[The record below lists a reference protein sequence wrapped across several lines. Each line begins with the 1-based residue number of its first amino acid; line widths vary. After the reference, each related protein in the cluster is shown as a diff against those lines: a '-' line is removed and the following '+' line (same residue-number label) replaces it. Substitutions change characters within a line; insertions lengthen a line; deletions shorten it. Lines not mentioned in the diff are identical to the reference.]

1 MCWGGENAR
10 EQGSGIREQGT
21 GIRKTR
27 EAGKSE
33 ALRKRAAI
41 VLMLTGFCLA
51 ARVSAQEDRG
61 LWRAASTNSVAIT
74 GDITIGE
81 VKVTLNF
88 IPFPLAQI
96 RRLKPVEV
104 SAVFDADVNAG
115 IDGTLYRLQVP
126 PDRFIV
132 KRNTLCGDE
141 ETQWMATYATGHTLK
156 VAFFSGDDMPVFT
169 FDAMQNTTTVCGRFT
184 YGR

>member
-1 MCWGGENAR
+1 MTKRILRGVAM
-10 EQGSGIREQGT
+10 IVVL
-21 GIRKTR
+21 
-27 EAGKSE
+27 AG
-33 ALRKRAAI
+33 A
-41 VLMLTGFCLA
+41 MCLA

-61 LWRAASTNSVAIT
+61 LWSATSTNAHAIT

-81 VKVTLNF
+81 AKVTLNF
-88 IPFPLAQI
+88 FMFPLAQI

-115 IDGTLYRLQVP
+115 IEGTLYRLRIPGGQN
-126 PDRFIV
+126 FMH
-132 KRNTLCGDE
+132 KNTLCGGED
-141 ETQWMATYATGHTLK
+141 TQWMATYVTGHTLK

-169 FDAMQNTTTVCGRFT
+169 FDAMQNTTTVCGSFV

>member
-1 MCWGGENAR
+1 MTKRILRGVAM
-10 EQGSGIREQGT
+10 IVVL
-21 GIRKTR
+21 
-27 EAGKSE
+27 AG
-33 ALRKRAAI
+33 A
-41 VLMLTGFCLA
+41 MCLA

-61 LWRAASTNSVAIT
+61 LWSATSTNAHAIT

-81 VKVTLNF
+81 AKVTLNF
-88 IPFPLAQI
+88 FMFPLAQI

-115 IDGTLYRLQVP
+115 IEGTLYRLRIPGGQN
-126 PDRFIV
+126 FAH
-132 KRNTLCGDE
+132 KNTLCGGE
-141 ETQWMATYATGHTLK
+141 ETQWMATYVTGHTLK

-169 FDAMQNTTTVCGRFT
+169 FDAMQNTTTVCGSFV

>member
-1 MCWGGENAR
+1 MVHSSQCVGCGTTEPS
-10 EQGSGIREQGT
+10 ESSEESEGSERVT
-21 GIRKTR
+21 GRR
-27 EAGKSE
+27 AVFAAG
-33 ALRKRAAI
+33 L
-41 VLMLTGFCLA
+41 VLAGVACSVA
-51 ARVSAQEDRG
+51 ARAPEDRG
-61 LWRAASTNSVAIT
+61 LWSAASTNAHAIT

-81 VKVTLNF
+81 AKVTLNF
-88 IPFPLAQI
+88 ITFPLAQI

-115 IDGTLYRLQVP
+115 IEGTLYRLHVP
-126 PDRFIV
+126 AGKYLV
-132 KRNTLCGDE
+132 KKNTLCGGE

-169 FDAMQNTTTVCGRFT
+169 FDAMQNATTLCGKFT

>member
-1 MCWGGENAR
+1 MTKRILRGVAM
-10 EQGSGIREQGT
+10 IVVL
-21 GIRKTR
+21 
-27 EAGKSE
+27 AG
-33 ALRKRAAI
+33 A
-41 VLMLTGFCLA
+41 MCLA

-61 LWRAASTNSVAIT
+61 LWSATSTNAHAIT

-81 VKVTLNF
+81 AKVTLNF
-88 IPFPLAQI
+88 FMFPLAQI

-115 IDGTLYRLQVP
+115 IEGTLYRLRIPGTQV
-126 PDRFIV
+126 FV
-132 KRNTLCGDE
+132 HKNTLCGGE
-141 ETQWMATYATGHTLK
+141 ETQWMATYVTGHTLK

-169 FDAMQNTTTVCGRFT
+169 FDAMQNTTTVCGSFV

>member
-1 MCWGGENAR
+1 MGLRVAR
-10 EQGSGIREQGT
+10 QTWIAALLL
-21 GIRKTR
+21 
-27 EAGKSE
+27 AGVVCS
-33 ALRKRAAI
+33 
-41 VLMLTGFCLA
+41 A
-51 ARVSAQEDRG
+51 ARVCAQEDRG
-61 LWRAASTNSVAIT
+61 YWRAASTTAFAVT

-81 VKVTLNF
+81 AKVTLNF
-88 IPFPLAQI
+88 ATFPLAAI

-115 IDGTLYRLQVP
+115 IEGTLYRLHVP
-126 PDRFIV
+126 PGKYIV
-132 KRNTLCGDE
+132 KKNTLCGGE

-169 FDAMQNTTTVCGRFT
+169 FDAMQNTTTLCGTFV